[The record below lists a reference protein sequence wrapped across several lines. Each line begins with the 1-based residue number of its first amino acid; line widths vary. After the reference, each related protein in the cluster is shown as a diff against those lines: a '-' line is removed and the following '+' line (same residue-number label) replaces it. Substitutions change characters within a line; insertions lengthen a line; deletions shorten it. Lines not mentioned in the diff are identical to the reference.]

1 MNYIITHFGAIK
13 THPPTNTPPTKDS
26 AFHKLNI
33 LSILNRK
40 GNRQTF

>member
-13 THPPTNTPPTKDS
+13 SHPPTKDS
-26 AFHKLNI
+26 AFQKLNI
-33 LSILNRK
+33 LSILNRN

>member
-13 THPPTNTPPTKDS
+13 THPPTKDS
-26 AFHKLNI
+26 AFHKLSI

>member
-13 THPPTNTPPTKDS
+13 THPPIKES

-33 LSILNRK
+33 LSILHRK
-40 GNRQTF
+40 GDRQTF